1 MEELKSNFN
10 QDSIITEISTDN
22 TISYNDEKKETVKY
36 IENIMKEYNFD
47 LETAYQAY
55 KSGF

>member
-47 LETAYQAY
+47 WETAYQAY